1 MGLTV
6 AGVGLPLSVLD
17 TALYLVLDRRTVTP
31 LTPVYVH
38 VLAMMRSLL
47 KPTAQLAVP
56 YCVCTPYTSST

>member
-1 MGLTV
+1 M
-6 AGVGLPLSVLD
+6 PLSVLD
-17 TALYLVLDRRTVTP
+17 IALYLVLDRRTVTP

-47 KPTAQLAVP
+47 KPTAKPAVP